1 MRITAAVTEEKGAPF
16 VLRDLDLG
24 EPRSDEV
31 VVKIAASGI
40 CHTDLICRDQWLP
53 VPFPTV
59 FGHEG
64 AGVVEQVGASVT
76 QIAPG
81 DRVAIS
87 FDSCGQCKSCLTGK
101 PSYCLGFFEHNFASS
116 RAIDGSTV
124 LSQNGNKVH
133 GRFFGQSS
141 FATHAIAT
149 VRNVVRLNGSMP
161 LEVAAPLGCGIQ
173 TGAGSVFNS
182 LRVPPGASFV
192 VFGAGAVGL
201 AAVMAA
207 AVAGCATIAAVD
219 LRPSRLE
226 LARELGATHTVDGAA
241 EDPVEALRRI
251 TGGGVDFSL
260 EASGSPAALRQ
271 AVDCLTPLGVCGVA
285 GAPPFGAEAS
295 FDVNFVLSGGRTIR
309 GIVEGD
315 AVPQLFLPQLVR
327 LWEEGRFP
335 VERIMAF
342 YDFDQIEQAAHD
354 AEEGHVIKPVL
365 RMS

>member
-1 MRITAAVTEEKGAPF
+1 VRITAAVTEEKGAPF
-16 VLRDLDLG
+16 VLREVELG
-24 EPRSDEV
+24 EPRPDEL
-31 VVKIAASGI
+31 VVKVAAAGI

-64 AGVVEQVGASVT
+64 AGAVEQVGSAVT
-76 QIAPG
+76 ELSAG

-87 FDSCGQCKSCLTGK
+87 FNSCGSCRSCLGGK
-101 PSYCLGFFEHNFASS
+101 PSYCHAFFEHNFASS
-116 RAIDGSTV
+116 RPGDGSTA
-124 LSQNGNKVH
+124 LSSNGDRINAH
-133 GRFFGQSS
+133 FFGQSS
-141 FATHAIAT
+141 FATYAVAN
-149 VRNVVRLNGSMP
+149 VRSVVRLDGSMP

-173 TGAGSVFNS
+173 TGSGAVFNS
-182 LRVPPGASFV
+182 LRIPAGASLA

-207 AVAGCATIAAVD
+207 VVAGCSTIVAVD
-219 LRPSRLE
+219 LRPTRLD
-226 LARELGATHTVDGAA
+226 LARELGATHTVDAG
-241 EDPVEALRRI
+241 ENDPVEAIRDV
-251 TGGGVDFSL
+251 TGGGADYSL
-260 EASGSPAALRQ
+260 EASGSTTALRQ
-271 AVDCLTPLGVCGVA
+271 AVDCLTPTGVCGVA

-327 LWEEGRFP
+327 LWEQGRFP

-354 AEEGHVIKPVL
+354 AEEGHVVKPVL
-365 RMS
+365 RMN